1 MLSKGQYKIGFILQL
16 WMPIHL
22 ASESFRSISDEG
34 TKEIMLMNKL
44 GEVCKIL
51 FQE

>member
-1 MLSKGQYKIGFILQL
+1 
-16 WMPIHL
+16 MPIHL